1 MSYNTFIPMT
11 PDLASIALAS
21 LNSTKLIDALED
33 LGYDDIDVL
42 PIEDGFALTISGEQI
57 AIGIGDD
64 ALEASE
70 NLLDRVA
77 DLFYHDTPES

>member
-1 MSYNTFIPMT
+1 MSYSDFSSMT

-33 LGYDDIDVL
+33 LGYDNIDVL
-42 PIEDGFALTISGEQI
+42 PVEDGFALTIDGTQI
-57 AIGIGDD
+57 AIGIGED

-77 DLFYHDTPES
+77 DLFYHDIPES